1 MLQDRHGVIDYGE
14 EGAGPTIVF
23 VPGSWATMSAWRG
36 VIEALGGRF
45 RTVTT
50 SLPGYGGTRECR
62 TPANTSLDRQ
72 AEIVEAVVRRA
83 GGPVHLVGHS
93 FGGLACLD
101 VALCGL
107 LPLMS
112 LTLIEPV
119 AFGLLRQVGEFA
131 LHEQFVEMREDYV
144 RSFEN
149 GDKEAARRVV
159 DYLDGEGSFDALPPR
174 MREYIVRATPTHVL
188 DIRSGSDTPLS
199 AFGNILL
206 PTLVV
211 RGESSAEPLRRSAEI
226 LSGALANASLRAI
239 PAAGHFMMATHAVE
253 VAQLIGD
260 HVAQA
265 ESLAWTGVSI
275 ASPFFHLTGK
285 FTASSD

>member
-1 MLQDRHGVIDYGE
+1 
-14 EGAGPTIVF
+14 
-23 VPGSWATMSAWRG
+23 
-36 VIEALGGRF
+36 
-45 RTVTT
+45 
-50 SLPGYGGTRECR
+50 
-62 TPANTSLDRQ
+62 
-72 AEIVEAVVRRA
+72 
-83 GGPVHLVGHS
+83 
-93 FGGLACLD
+93 
-101 VALCGL
+101 
-107 LPLMS
+107 MS

-199 AFGNILL
+199 AFGDILL

-211 RGESSAEPLRRSAEI
+211 RGESSAESLRRSAEI
-226 LSGALANASLRAI
+226 LSGALENASLRAI

-265 ESLAWTGVSI
+265 ESLAWTSVSI

>member
-1 MLQDRHGVIDYGE
+1 
-14 EGAGPTIVF
+14 
-23 VPGSWATMSAWRG
+23 
-36 VIEALGGRF
+36 
-45 RTVTT
+45 
-50 SLPGYGGTRECR
+50 
-62 TPANTSLDRQ
+62 
-72 AEIVEAVVRRA
+72 
-83 GGPVHLVGHS
+83 
-93 FGGLACLD
+93 
-101 VALCGL
+101 
-107 LPLMS
+107 
-112 LTLIEPV
+112 
-119 AFGLLRQVGEFA
+119 
-131 LHEQFVEMREDYV
+131 MREDYV

-159 DYLDGEGSFDALPPR
+159 DYLVGEGSFDALPPR

-199 AFGNILL
+199 AFGDILL

-211 RGESSAEPLRRSAEI
+211 RGESSAESLRRSAEI

-260 HVAQA
+260 HVAQV